1 MKLLAV
7 AAGLVVLAVTAV
19 AFQQDLE
26 RARARWKDLPEER
39 RREIVERYERWK
51 SLPEEERARLR
62 ERFEQVDPLRR
73 NAHECLPEK
82 ARREFSRLGP
92 HEQADVLAG
101 VATQQIRE
109 RGRELLERLPPHW
122 RDALEKSSPEER
134 ARLLEEFREC
144 MHGMALKRIDQLA
157 GEGVLAA
164 AEAERLRQASPEEL
178 ARGLFEVEARRFRE
192 RLDRDGPP
200 AYVTPEQW
208 AEWKGLPTH
217 ELWMKL
223 HEAKRGC
230 EPRGRDF
237 GDPRRGGERG
247 ERGRDDTP
255 LSPLARRLRD
265 ALRAD
270 PEWFVE
276 FAGKSFEERAEL
288 FGSRLRERVLTALD
302 AEPSGLDAATLDS
315 LRKLE
320 GREFFEALGRAVP
333 DLGRPWWTHDG
344 DRRGERGP
352 ERSDRGSPRKGEA
365 PPGGAPPGAPSGSR
379 PSGKGK

>member
-1 MKLLAV
+1 MKFLAV
-7 AAGLVVLAVTAV
+7 VAGLVVLAVTAV

-26 RARARWKDLPEER
+26 RARARWNDLPEER

-51 SLPEEERARLR
+51 ALPEDERVRLR
-62 ERFEQVDPLRR
+62 ERFEQVDPMRR
-73 NAHECLPEK
+73 NAHACLTEK
-82 ARREFSRLGP
+82 ARRDFSRLRP
-92 HEQADVLAG
+92 EEQADVLAG

-109 RGRELLERLPPHW
+109 RGRELLDRLPPHW

-134 ARLLEEFREC
+134 ARLLNEFRER

-157 GEGVLAA
+157 GEGVVAA
-164 AEAERLRQASPEEL
+164 ADAERLRQASPEEL
-178 ARGLFEVEARRFRE
+178 ARGLFEIESRRFRE
-192 RLDRDGPP
+192 RLEREGPP

-208 AEWKGLPTH
+208 AQWKSLPPH
-217 ELWMKL
+217 EQWMKL

-230 EPRGRDF
+230 DPRGHDF

-247 ERGRDDTP
+247 ERDDKP
-255 LSPLARRLRD
+255 QSPLARRLRE

-302 AEPSGLDAATLDS
+302 AEPSGLDAATLEG
-315 LRKLE
+315 LRKLQ

-333 DLGRPWWTHDG
+333 DLGRPWWSHEG

-352 ERSDRGSPRKGEA
+352 DRSERGSPRKSDK
-365 PPGGAPPGAPSGSR
+365 PR
-379 PSGKGK
+379 

>member
-7 AAGLVVLAVTAV
+7 AAGLVALAVTAV

-26 RARARWKDLPEER
+26 RARARWKDLPDDR

-62 ERFEQVDPLRR
+62 ERFEQVDPMRR
-73 NAHECLPEK
+73 NAHECLPET
-82 ARREFSRLGP
+82 ARREFSRLRP
-92 HEQADVLAG
+92 EEQADVLSG

-109 RGRELLERLPPHW
+109 RGRELLERLPRHW
-122 RDALEKSSPEER
+122 RDALEKSTPEER
-134 ARLLEEFREC
+134 ARLLNEFRER

-157 GEGVLAA
+157 SEGVLASA
-164 AEAERLRQASPEEL
+164 DAERLRQGTPEEL

-192 RLDRDGPP
+192 RLEREGPP
-200 AYVTPEQW
+200 SYVTPEQW
-208 AEWKGLPTH
+208 TEWKNLPPH
-217 ELWMKL
+217 EQWMKL

-230 EPRGRDF
+230 EPRGRES
-237 GDPRRGGERG
+237 GDPRRGGER
-247 ERGRDDTP
+247 ERDDKP
-255 LSPLARRLRD
+255 LSPLARKLRD

-276 FAGKSFEERAEL
+276 LAGKSFEERAEL

-302 AEPSGLDAATLDS
+302 SEPSGLDAATLEG
-315 LRKLE
+315 LRKLQ

-333 DLGRPWWTHDG
+333 DLGRPWWTHD
-344 DRRGERGP
+344 DKRRGERGP
-352 ERSDRGSPRKGEA
+352 ERGERGGSRKGE
-365 PPGGAPPGAPSGSR
+365 PPSGPPPGAAPGTPSGSR
-379 PSGKGK
+379 PGGKGK

>member
-7 AAGLVVLAVTAV
+7 AAGLAVLAVTAV

-26 RARARWKDLPEER
+26 RARARWKDLPEDR

-51 SLPEEERARLR
+51 SLPEAERARLR
-62 ERFEQVDPLRR
+62 ERFEQVDPMRR
-73 NAHECLPEK
+73 NAHACLPEK
-82 ARREFSRLGP
+82 ARRDFSRLGP
-92 HEQADVLAG
+92 EEQANVLAG

-109 RGRELLERLPPHW
+109 RGRELLDRLPPHW

-134 ARLLEEFREC
+134 TRLLAEFRER

-157 GEGVLAA
+157 AEGGLEV
-164 AEAERLRQASPEEL
+164 AEAERLRQASPEDL

-192 RLDRDGPP
+192 RLDREGPP

-208 AEWKGLPTH
+208 AEWKSLPPH

-223 HEAKRGC
+223 HEVKRGC

-237 GDPRRGGERG
+237 GDSRRTGERG
-247 ERGRDDTP
+247 ERVHDDAS
-255 LSPLARRLRD
+255 LSPLARRLRE

-276 FAGKSFEERAEL
+276 LAGKSFEERAEL

-302 AEPSGLDAATLDS
+302 SEPSGLDAATLEN

-333 DLGRPWWTHDG
+333 DLGRPWWSHGG
-344 DRRGERGP
+344 DRRGSSRKSDPPRGT
-352 ERSDRGSPRKGEA
+352 
-365 PPGGAPPGAPSGSR
+365 PPTEKQR
-379 PSGKGK
+379 

>member
-7 AAGLVVLAVTAV
+7 AAGLVVLALTAV

-51 SLPEEERARLR
+51 SLPEDERARLR
-62 ERFEQVDPLRR
+62 ERFEQVDPMRR
-73 NAHECLPEK
+73 NAHACLPEK

-92 HEQADVLAG
+92 QAQADVLAG

-109 RGRELLERLPPHW
+109 RGRELLDRLPPHW
-122 RDALEKSSPEER
+122 RDALEKSTPEER
-134 ARLLEEFREC
+134 TRLLEEFRER

-157 GEGVLAA
+157 GEGALAA
-164 AEAERLRQASPEEL
+164 ADAERLRQASPEEL
-178 ARGLFEVEARRFRE
+178 ARGLFEIESRRFRE
-192 RLDRDGPP
+192 RLEREGPP
-200 AYVTPEQW
+200 SYVTPEQW
-208 AEWKGLPTH
+208 AEWKNLPPH
-217 ELWMKL
+217 EQWMKL

-230 EPRGRDF
+230 EPRGHEF

-247 ERGRDDTP
+247 ERGRDDKP
-255 LSPLARRLRD
+255 QSPLARRLRD
-265 ALRAD
+265 AMRAD

-276 FAGKSFEERAEL
+276 LAGKSFEERAEL

-302 AEPSGLDAATLDS
+302 SEPSGLDAATLEG

-333 DLGRPWWTHDG
+333 DLGRPWWSHDG
-344 DRRGERGP
+344 ERRGERGP
-352 ERSDRGSPRKGEA
+352 ERGNSRKGEPRGGP
-365 PPGGAPPGAPSGSR
+365 PPGPPPAETPRG
-379 PSGKGK
+379 